1 MPEPASVSDELRKLA
16 ELNTGGYLADNEFA
30 AQKEGLLA
38 ASQDGELAP
47 EDLSADELGK
57 LADLVRDGVLTR
69 EEFEVLKVRLLWSF
83 EDNEESDLT
92 YDARHTAALLLAG
105 GAVAMTVALFPAYYE
120 GGTGLSASAENLGYN
135 IPIIVGMVLAVG
147 LLLWRKGWPAG
158 AGVATAVVLVEIAYL
173 VPDVGAVLTG
183 QSRWGTGFLLGC
195 VADVLAAGGA
205 FLALGELVWTEEPHL
220 QSGLFAAVWSLLSLV
235 PGIAWAVGYSLPDAG
250 YHLHLVSSTFKATRT
265 ASLTYSCC
273 NAFTRQPAVDV
284 GQSVALIVL
293 AVGLPVLAAC
303 LRWRGFGRGL
313 LLGSAIAL
321 SAEWFSSLPAR
332 SELAPADFGWTA
344 AKAAQFGFT
353 ASWFWT
359 TGFVV
364 LSFGVL
370 GLLLIALTRL
380 LLRR

>member
-16 ELNTGGYLADNEFA
+16 ELNTGGYLTDNEFA
-30 AQKEGLLA
+30 TQKEALLT
-38 ASQDGELAP
+38 ASQDSELAP

-57 LADLVRDGVLTR
+57 LADLVHDGVLTR
-69 EEFEVLKVRLLWSF
+69 EEFEVLKGQLLWSL
-83 EDNEESDLT
+83 EDNEESELT
-92 YDARHTAALLLAG
+92 WDARRAAALLLAS
-105 GAVAMTVALFPAYYE
+105 GAVTSTIALFPAYYG
-120 GGTGLSASAENLGYN
+120 GGTALSASGENLGQYV
-135 IPIIVGMVLAVG
+135 PVIVGMVLAAG

-173 VPDVGAVLTG
+173 ITDVGAVLTG
-183 QSRWGTGFLLGC
+183 QSSSGTGFLLECAGYL
-195 VADVLAAGGA
+195 LAAGGA
-205 FLALGELVWTEEPHL
+205 FLALRELVWTEEPHL
-220 QSGLFAAVWSLLSLV
+220 QSGLFAAVWSLLGLV
-235 PGIAWAVGYSLPDAG
+235 PGVAWAVGYSLPDAG

-284 GQSVALIVL
+284 GQNVALIVL

-344 AKAAQFGFT
+344 AKAAQLGFT

-370 GLLLIALTRL
+370 GLFLIALTRL